1 MLLADTSI
9 QIKFKAKNRIQRAHV
24 EALTM
29 NRTTL
34 ILGSAAALVVV
45 AFLLGRPK
53 PTEPQVISVHS
64 PQPPSEMPRRSSGL
78 PAGSLT
84 LSGNLSHPTVMQGRS
99 EVFAVYEV
107 VGADVPG
114 SARTPINAA
123 LVIDTSGSM
132 ANGKLA
138 MAKQAAL
145 RFIELTQE
153 KDRIAIVNYSNAA
166 DALPGQFATAEHK
179 QRMRQFIAAMR
190 EVGGTN
196 TEAGLRSGAE
206 QLQLM
211 SHDFASNRIVL
222 LSDGQPT
229 VGATSPSALMQLVAE
244 LHGKSLSVT
253 ALGFGQDVNEELM
266 NSLAQVGGGSYGFIS
281 QDNGT
286 ALAQVFEKDL
296 NQASTLIGRNASLHL
311 TLKPGIECL
320 EVYGRHFT
328 TEGTQV
334 VVAMND
340 FSARQREKVV
350 VRLAVTANQTP
361 SIDIVNT
368 QLRYED
374 VLAKGEAGSDVRLTA
389 RVSDDAAQVAQN
401 RNKDAFIE
409 SSRMRYGVNLKKAA
423 EALAIGN
430 TVGAQQVL
438 QDNAGVFR
446 DAKALAGDMA
456 MASEEKENESLFGLS
471 AAPAS
476 TGQRQEQAKTVKAKA
491 LKSFG
496 RGDSVY

>member
-1 MLLADTSI
+1 
-9 QIKFKAKNRIQRAHV
+9 
-24 EALTM
+24 M

-34 ILGSAAALVVV
+34 ILGSAAALVVA

-53 PTEPQVISVHS
+53 STETQAVSVTPPQPPVER
-64 PQPPSEMPRRSSGL
+64 PQPPSGL
-78 PAGSLT
+78 PTGSLT
-84 LSGNLSHPTVMQGRS
+84 LSGALSHPTVMQGRS
-99 EVFAVYEV
+99 EVFAVYEI
-107 VGADVPG
+107 VGADIPG

-132 ANGKLA
+132 ANGKLN
-138 MAKQAAL
+138 MAKRAAL

-153 KDRIAIVNYSNAA
+153 KDRIAIVNYSNSA
-166 DALPGQFATAEHK
+166 DVLPGQFATPEHK
-179 QRMRQFIAAMR
+179 QRMRQFISSAR
-190 EVGGTN
+190 EAGGTN
-196 TEAGLRSGAE
+196 TEAGVRNGAE

-229 VGATSPSALMQLVAE
+229 VGATSPAALMQLVAE

-253 ALGFGQDVNEELM
+253 ALGFGQDVNEDLM

-281 QDNGT
+281 QDDGAT
-286 ALAQVFEKDL
+286 LAQVFEKDL
-296 NQASTLIGRNASLHL
+296 NQASTLIGRNTSLNL
-311 TLKPGIECL
+311 TLAPGVECL

-328 TEGTQV
+328 TDGNEV

-350 VRLAVTANQTP
+350 VRLAVNAHQAP
-361 SIDIVNT
+361 SLDIVNT
-368 QLRYED
+368 HLRYQD

-389 RVSDDAAQVAQN
+389 RVSDNALQVAQH

-409 SSRMRYGVNLKKAA
+409 STRMRYGVNLKKAA

-430 TVGAQQVL
+430 AAEAQQVL
-438 QDNAGVFR
+438 RDNAGVFQ
-446 DAKALAGDMA
+446 DAKAIAGDAA
-456 MASEEKENESLFGLS
+456 MASEEQENEALFGLS

-491 LKSFG
+491 LKRFG
-496 RGDSVY
+496 RGESVY